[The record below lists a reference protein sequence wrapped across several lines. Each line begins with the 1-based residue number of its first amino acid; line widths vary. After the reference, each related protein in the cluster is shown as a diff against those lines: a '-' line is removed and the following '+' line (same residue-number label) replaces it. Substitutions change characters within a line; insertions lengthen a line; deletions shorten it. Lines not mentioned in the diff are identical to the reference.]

1 MSLSGVIMV
10 SAKVANVSVQQAI
23 FTMTTL
29 IDRNYQNS
37 FVFALSFEFVNPAKV
52 LKINSPFL
60 YKKITN

>member
-1 MSLSGVIMV
+1 MV
-10 SAKVANVSVQQAI
+10 SVKVANVSLQQAI
-23 FTMTTL
+23 FTMATL

-37 FVFALSFEFVNPAKV
+37 FVFSLSFEFVNPAKV

>member
-10 SAKVANVSVQQAI
+10 SVKVANVSLQQAI
-23 FTMTTL
+23 FTMATL

-37 FVFALSFEFVNPAKV
+37 FVFSLSFEFVNPAKV